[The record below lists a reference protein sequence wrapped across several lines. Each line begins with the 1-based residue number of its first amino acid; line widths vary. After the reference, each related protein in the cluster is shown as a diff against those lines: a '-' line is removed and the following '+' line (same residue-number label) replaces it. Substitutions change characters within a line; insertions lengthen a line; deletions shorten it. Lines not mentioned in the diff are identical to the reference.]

1 MGIFGPKKTPPIEK
15 EFETKWRIGAR
26 GAAVIV
32 RLTSRFRSEI
42 WLSHHGE
49 AVNGKSIMGIMMLGG
64 AMPESEA
71 DNKTLPDT
79 GLKARSLIRV
89 TAQGPDA
96 AAAMDALSELFSCGA
111 RIDRCIEPGCP
122 SPPIL
127 AGYGPDIIHYA
138 CSYGHAWAVSRS
150 DASKVVVPSQIAP
163 NTSNSADNISP
174 EEIVELQKKF
184 SKTKSTINNCL
195 AVLMALSEMS
205 QRRPD
210 YSKKL
215 AERVLKHA
223 PQIVSSLQEFTQV
236 LKEKA
241 GPELQKNFSEIK
253 HAINNALA
261 VLMALSEMSQRRP
274 VYSEKV
280 ASTVLT
286 KTPQIVS
293 SLQEF
298 AQALNEKAGVKP
310 EVGPKPEVGQSCVS
324 LASLFSA
331 GQIIPEMKAT
341 EHWSA
346 IVELI
351 DLLVAQGKIKPED
364 RDGILASLK
373 EREEEMSTGIGF
385 GIAIP
390 HASSDGIEEV
400 VVAFGRSS
408 QGIDFDA
415 LDDAPVK
422 FVVLF
427 IVPKNRFQTHLRA
440 LASIAKFLNG
450 RSVRESLAAAKT
462 ADEILAIFRE
472 AA

>member
-1 MGIFGPKKTPPIEK
+1 
-15 EFETKWRIGAR
+15 
-26 GAAVIV
+26 
-32 RLTSRFRSEI
+32 
-42 WLSHHGE
+42 
-49 AVNGKSIMGIMMLGG
+49 MMLLG
-64 AMPESEA
+64 AVMPQPAGDS
-71 DNKTLPDT
+71 KTLRDA
-79 GLKARSLIRV
+79 GLKARSRIRV

-111 RIDRCIEPGCP
+111 RIDRCIEPGCS

-127 AGYGPDIIHYA
+127 TGYGPDIINYA
-138 CSYGHAWAVSRS
+138 CSNCHAWGVSRS
-150 DASKVVVPSQIAP
+150 DASKVILPSQI
-163 NTSNSADNISP
+163 TGSNSADKISP
-174 EEIVELQKKF
+174 EEIVALQKKF
-184 SKTKSTINNCL
+184 SETKRAVNNCL
-195 AVLMALSEMS
+195 AVMMALSEMS

-215 AERVLKHA
+215 ASTVLTKV
-223 PQIVSSLQEFTQV
+223 PLMVSRLQEFTQV
-236 LKEKA
+236 LNEKA
-241 GPELQKNFSEIK
+241 GPELQRKFSEIK

-261 VLMALSEMSQRRP
+261 VMMALSEMSQRRP
-274 VYSEKV
+274 DYSEKL

-286 KTPQIVS
+286 KAPQIVS
-293 SLQEF
+293 ILQEF
-298 AQALNEKAGVKP
+298 TKALNEKAGLKP
-310 EVGPKPEVGQSCVS
+310 EVDQPEVGQSSVS

-346 IVELI
+346 IVELT
-351 DLLVAQGKIKPED
+351 DVLVAQGKIKPED

-400 VVAFGRSS
+400 AAAFGRSS

-415 LDDAPVK
+415 LDEAPVK
-422 FVVLF
+422 FVLLF

-440 LASIAKFLNG
+440 LASIAKLLNG
-450 RSVRESLAAAKT
+450 RSVRESLAAAET
-462 ADEILAIFRE
+462 ADEIAAIFRE
-472 AA
+472 AP